1 MVLNP
6 RSSAA
11 DMIKAALAVLAG
23 LVVLG
28 MFIVFLGGHDFFSD
42 YSQYK
47 ILFRNVK
54 DLTPGRPVKYAG
66 LSVGKVDS
74 ITVDT
79 ENPGRISVVINVDRD
94 FPLYRGTVAMVTQK
108 GLVGDNYILLE
119 LRSEAGPKL
128 ADGDSMPSAV
138 IMSMNEVAAQ
148 MGQSVAALTPQLE
161 RAVNAFERLF
171 SPENMSNIGKSL
183 KMAPEVLA
191 ETNATLVTFRN
202 EWTNLARSGAGAMN
216 TGSKNIT
223 ALTME
228 LTDTLQKVET
238 AIAALQGDM
247 SVTLSGVGADVSRAV
262 DGIEGLTA
270 DLRRN
275 VEYDQEELELILINI
290 NRLSREMNRLARSLR
305 ERPWQVLNPPQ
316 GAQNDQ

>member
-23 LVVLG
+23 LTVLG
-28 MFIVFLGGHDFFSD
+28 LFIVFLGGHDFFSD

-66 LSVGKVDS
+66 LSVGKVDT
-74 ITVDT
+74 INVDA
-79 ENPGRISVVINVDRD
+79 ENPGRISVIINVDRD
-94 FPLYRGTVAMVTQK
+94 FPLYRGTTAMVTQK

-119 LRSEAGPKL
+119 LRGDAGSKLSE
-128 ADGDSMPSAV
+128 GDSIPSTV
-138 IMSMNEVAAQ
+138 KMSMNEVAAE
-148 MGQSVAALTPQLE
+148 MGRSVAALTPQLE
-161 RAVNAFERLF
+161 KAVNAFEMLF

-202 EWTNLARSGAGAMN
+202 EWKKLAGAGAGAMN
-216 TGSKNIT
+216 NGSKNIT
-223 ALTME
+223 VLTNE
-228 LTDTLQKVET
+228 LIDTLQKVET
-238 AIAALQGDM
+238 AIATLQGDM
-247 SVTLSGVGADVSRAV
+247 SDTLGGVGNDVTRAV

-275 VEYDQEELELILINI
+275 VEYDQEELEIILMNI

-316 GAQNDQ
+316 GAENEN

>member
-1 MVLNP
+1 
-6 RSSAA
+6 
-11 DMIKAALAVLAG
+11 
-23 LVVLG
+23 

-74 ITVDT
+74 INVDAD
-79 ENPGRISVVINVDRD
+79 NPGRISVTINVDHD
-94 FPLYRGTVAMVTQK
+94 FPLYRGTTAMVTQK

-119 LRSEAGPKL
+119 LRGDAGPKL
-128 ADGDSMPSAV
+128 ADGDSIPSAV

-148 MGQSVAALTPQLE
+148 MGRSVADLTPQLE
-161 RAVNAFERLF
+161 RAVNAFEMLF
-171 SPENMSNIGKSL
+171 SSENMSNIGKSL

-202 EWTNLARSGAGAMN
+202 EWKKLASSGAGAMDN
-216 TGSKNIT
+216 GSKKIT
-223 ALTME
+223 LLTNE
-228 LTDTLQKVET
+228 LIDTLQQVEQ
-238 AIAALQGDM
+238 AIVTLQGDM
-247 SVTLSGVGADVSRAV
+247 SLTLGGVGNDVTRAV

-275 VEYDQEELELILINI
+275 VEYDQEELEIILTNI

-316 GAQNDQ
+316 GAENEQ

>member
-11 DMIKAALAVLAG
+11 DMIKAALAALAG
-23 LVVLG
+23 LTVLG
-28 MFIVFLGGHDFFSD
+28 LFIVFLGGHDFFSD

-74 ITVDT
+74 ITVDAD
-79 ENPGRISVVINVDRD
+79 NPGRIAVTINVDRD
-94 FPLYRGTVAMVTQK
+94 FPLYRGTTAMVTQK

-119 LRSEAGPKL
+119 LRGEAGSKL
-128 ADGDSMPSAV
+128 ADGDSIPSGV

-148 MGQSVAALTPQLE
+148 MGKSVAALTPQLE
-161 RAVNAFERLF
+161 RAVNAFEMLF

-202 EWTNLARSGAGAMN
+202 EWKNLARSGAGAMN

-223 ALTME
+223 VLTEE
-228 LTDTLQKVET
+228 LVDTLQKVEVVL
-238 AIAALQGDM
+238 AAVQGDM
-247 SVTLSGVGADVSRAV
+247 SGTLQNVSGDFSRAV
-262 DGIEGLTA
+262 DGIEGLTS

-275 VEYDQEELELILINI
+275 IEYDQEELEIILMNI

-316 GAQNDQ
+316 GAEHE

>member
-11 DMIKAALAVLAG
+11 DIIKAALAALAG
-23 LVVLG
+23 LTVLG
-28 MFIVFLGGHDFFSD
+28 LFIVFLGGHDIFSD

-74 ITVDT
+74 INVDA
-79 ENPGRISVVINVDRD
+79 ENPGRISVIINVDHD
-94 FPLYRGTVAMVTQK
+94 FPLYRGTTAMVTQK

-119 LRSEAGPKL
+119 LRGDAGPKL
-128 ADGDSMPSAV
+128 SDGDSIPSAV

-148 MGQSVAALTPQLE
+148 MGRSVADLTPQLE
-161 RAVNAFERLF
+161 RAVNAFEMLF
-171 SPENMSNIGKSL
+171 SSENMSNIGKSL

-202 EWTNLARSGAGAMN
+202 EWKRLAGAGAGAMDN
-216 TGSKNIT
+216 GSKNIT
-223 ALTME
+223 VLTNE
-228 LTDTLQKVET
+228 LIDTLQKVET
-238 AIAALQGDM
+238 AIATLQKDM
-247 SVTLSGVGADVSRAV
+247 SFTLGGVGADVTRAV

-275 VEYDQEELELILINI
+275 VEYDQEELEIILTNI

-316 GAQNDQ
+316 GAENE

>member
-11 DMIKAALAVLAG
+11 DMIKAALAALAG
-23 LVVLG
+23 LTVLG
-28 MFIVFLGGHDFFSD
+28 LFIVLLGGHDFFSD

-54 DLTPGRPVKYAG
+54 DLTSGRPVKYAG

-74 ITVDT
+74 ISVDADD
-79 ENPGRISVVINVDRD
+79 PGRISVVINVDRD
-94 FPLYRGTVAMVTQK
+94 FPLYQGTVAMVTQK

-119 LRSEAGPKL
+119 LHGDAGIKL
-128 ADGDSMPSAV
+128 ADGDSIPSAV

-148 MGQSVAALTPQLE
+148 MGRSVASLTPQLE
-161 RAVNAFERLF
+161 KAINAFEMLF
-171 SPENMSNIGKSL
+171 SSENMSNIGKSL
-183 KMAPEVLA
+183 KMVPEVLA
-191 ETNATLVTFRN
+191 ETNATLVSFRD
-202 EWTNLARSGAGAMN
+202 EWKKLARSGAGAMN
-216 TGSKNIT
+216 NGSKNIT
-223 ALTME
+223 VLTKE
-228 LTDTLQKVET
+228 LTDTLQKVER
-238 AIAALQGDM
+238 AIETLQGDM
-247 SVTLSGVGADVSRAV
+247 SATFSDVSGDVSRAV

-275 VEYDQEELELILINI
+275 VEYDQEELETILINI

-316 GAQNDQ
+316 GAENE